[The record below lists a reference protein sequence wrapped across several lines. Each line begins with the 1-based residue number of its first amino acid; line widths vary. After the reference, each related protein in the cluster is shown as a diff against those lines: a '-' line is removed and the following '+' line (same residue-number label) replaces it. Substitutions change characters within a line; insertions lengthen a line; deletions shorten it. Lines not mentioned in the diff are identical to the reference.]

1 LRRSGPMDKMGSMT
15 GREFVRRVRR
25 YARKRRVAFRLDPS
39 QGKGDH
45 AAVYLSDRKTIV
57 PDMRKDIRVGTF
69 RKMCRDLGIDPRDL

>member
-1 LRRSGPMDKMGSMT
+1 MDKMGSMT

-25 YARKRRVAFRLDPS
+25 YARLRRLAFRFDPS

-45 AAVYLSDRKTIV
+45 AAVYLSDRKTMV

-69 RKMCRDLGIDPRDL
+69 RKMCRDLAINPRDL